1 MVHKVALLAASLAV
15 SLVLAVALAAAGFG
29 PAAPVPP
36 VATSTQAAD
45 AETAPPVQ
53 VDRVYLAAPQP
64 RQTITVHKVTAAG
77 SGESDGAEEGD

>member
-1 MVHKVALLAASLAV
+1 MVHKVALLAASLVAA
-15 SLVLAVALAAAGFG
+15 LVLAVALAAAGFG

-36 VATSTQAAD
+36 VATSAQAAN

-53 VDRVYLAAPQP
+53 VDRVYVAAPEP

-77 SGESDGAEEGD
+77 GGESEGAEEGD